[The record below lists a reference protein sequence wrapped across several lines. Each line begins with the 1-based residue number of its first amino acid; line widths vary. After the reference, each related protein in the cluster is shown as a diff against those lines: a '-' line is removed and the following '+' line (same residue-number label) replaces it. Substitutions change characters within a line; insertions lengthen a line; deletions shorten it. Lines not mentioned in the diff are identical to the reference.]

1 MTPQDHPGTR
11 PTFNAGAP
19 DCNPK
24 ACDSESRDTAGGPVR
39 EAGGT
44 TGEGNLSPQQAS
56 RTGGATSGV
65 GSAQQKPARAG
76 TIPPDA

>member
-1 MTPQDHPGTR
+1 MSTRQPSQDSAHD
-11 PTFNAGAP
+11 
-19 DCNPK
+19 DCDPE
-24 ACDSESRDTAGGPVR
+24 ACDAGDRAAGGPVR

-65 GSAQQKPARAG
+65 GSEQQKSARSG
-76 TIPPDA
+76 TIPPDP